1 MSSWIPTL
9 RHLTASIDVSR
20 AIDIVLLVI
29 VLAAMLMNL
38 LCALAAARA
47 WNMFFCRVRE
57 TAGKLSFPANP
68 QLFRLSFIFVPL
80 GVLLAHQHIY
90 AWARWQSFSHLDWLW
105 LLVSLVWILVPLLAW
120 PGALVLEEYGLRQPS
135 LLPCDKYIPYD
146 EITEIRWRQL
156 AIIVVGKNGERIV
169 HTQSHAARNLF
180 EDELLARTDPKV
192 TQLHWDEL

>member
-9 RHLTASIDVSR
+9 HHLLGRLDVAR
-20 AIDIVLLVI
+20 AIDIALLI
-29 VLAAMLMNL
+29 LVLAGMLVNL
-38 LCALAAARA
+38 LCALAAARG

-57 TAGKLSFPANP
+57 TADKLIFPANP

-80 GVLLAHQHIY
+80 GILLAHQHIY
-90 AWARWQSFSHLDWLW
+90 SWARWQTFSHMDWLW

-135 LLPCDKYIPYD
+135 LLPTDKYIPYD
-146 EITEIRWRQL
+146 EIAEIRWRQL
-156 AIIVVGKNGERIV
+156 AIIVIGKSGERIV
-169 HTQSHAARNLF
+169 HTQSHAARALF

-192 TQLHWDEL
+192 TQLHWEE